1 MSLIDTLVV
10 KSLPLAPKGLVRIV
24 SKKYIAGDTVH
35 DAMKTVAR
43 LNAEGAMATVDV
55 LGEFVERADV
65 ARHETDRAI
74 KTLDEIIRA
83 RVDANLSVKL
93 TSLGLAIDKEFCY
106 ENVLRVVT
114 HAASLGSFVRFDM
127 ENSPYTTMTIELFR
141 RVRDQFPKHCGIVLQ
156 AYLRRTEQDAR
167 ELASEGSNFR
177 LCKGIYI
184 EDESIAYKGR
194 DEIRDNYLRCLA
206 IMFDHGS
213 YVGIATHDDVL
224 IDGAAAMI
232 RERSLTREQ
241 YEYQMLLGVR
251 EPRRRQLIAQGH
263 RMRVYTPFGKDWY
276 GYATRRLKENP
287 AIAGHIV
294 KALFTGD

>member
-1 MSLIDTLVV
+1 MSFLDTLVV

-35 DAMKTVAR
+35 DAMVTVAR

-65 ARHETDRAI
+65 ARNETDMSIR
-74 KTLDEIIRA
+74 TLDEIVRSK
-83 RVDANLSVKL
+83 VDANLSVKL

-106 ENVLRVVT
+106 ENVLRVVA
-114 HAASLGSFVRFDM
+114 HAASIGSFVRFDM
-127 ENSPYTTMTIELFR
+127 ENSPYTTNTIELFR
-141 RVRDQFPKHCGIVLQ
+141 RVRDQYPKSCGIVLQ
-156 AYLRRTEQDAR
+156 AYLRRTVDDV
-167 ELASEGSNFR
+167 LALAPEGTNFR

-184 EDESIAYKGR
+184 EDEAIAFKGR
-194 DEIRDNYLRCLA
+194 DEIRDNYMKCLGL
-206 IMFDHGS
+206 MFDHGS

-224 IDGAAAMI
+224 IDGAAEMI
-232 RERSLTREQ
+232 RERGLKREE

-251 EPRRRQLIAQGH
+251 EPRRRQIIAQGH
-263 RMRVYTPFGKDWY
+263 RLRVYTPFGKDWY
-276 GYATRRLKENP
+276 GYATRRLQENP

>member
-1 MSLIDTLVV
+1 MGIFDSIIV
-10 KSLPLAPKGLVRIV
+10 KTLPLAPKGLVRIF
-24 SKKYIAGDTVH
+24 SRKYIAGATLH
-35 DAMKTVAR
+35 DAMETVAK
-43 LNAEGAMATVDV
+43 LNTEGAMATVDV

-65 ARHETDRAI
+65 AKHETEMAI
-74 KTLDEIIRA
+74 KTLDEIILSK
-83 RVDANLSVKL
+83 VEANLSVKL

-106 ENVLRVVT
+106 ENVLRVVS
-114 HAASLGSFVRFDM
+114 HAASVGSFVRFDM
-127 ENSPYTTMTIELFR
+127 ENSPYTSMTIELFR
-141 RVRDQFPKHCGIVLQ
+141 RVRDQFPSNCGLVLQ
-156 AYLRRTEQDAR
+156 AYLRRTEQDVR
-167 ELASEGSNFR
+167 ELAAEGTNFR

-184 EDESIAYKGR
+184 EDESIAFKGP
-194 DEIRDNYLRCLA
+194 DEIRANFLKCLG

-213 YVGIATHDDVL
+213 YVGIATHDDAL
-224 IDGAAAMI
+224 INGAAAMI
-232 RERSLTREQ
+232 KERGLKREE

-263 RMRVYTPFGKDWY
+263 RMRVYTPYGKDWY